1 MPSKRLQWRSLVLG
15 CFKATKNQSLESPNI
30 VSKKSS
36 SSRIF
41 LSDLSLSDY
50 SSVSIMSDLSNS
62 LVGSNLRIFTY
73 QELSEV
79 THNFSKSNY
88 LGEGGFG
95 KVYKGF
101 IDDNLKRGL
110 KAQTVAVKALN
121 LDGKQGHR
129 EWLVRICWTLQISI
143 SPSILIPVF
152 QVMNLTDSFFFVL
165 HRLK

>member
-15 CFKATKNQSLESPNI
+15 CFKAKNQEPSEAAPNI

-50 SSVSIMSDLSNS
+50 SSLSIMSDLSNS

-73 QELSEV
+73 QELKEI
-79 THNFSKSNY
+79 THGFSKSNI

-101 IDDNLKRGL
+101 IDDNFKRGL
-110 KAQTVAVKALN
+110 KPQVVAVKALN

-129 EWLVRICWTLQISI
+129 EWLVRICQK
-143 SPSILIPVF
+143 PFKF
-152 QVMNLTDSFFFVL
+152 QNFCVSSDEFD
-165 HRLK
+165 